1 MTASAQPVDAREVAN
16 APFSIVVLTWKSAHE
31 IPGLVE
37 SIDAHLETEHE
48 LIFVDNGSDD
58 GSAEVARRLAP
69 QSRVIALEENLG
81 FGAGNNVGIR
91 AASHDIVVLLNADTI
106 MLDDSLADL
115 ADLARRTGAICGP
128 RMLNED
134 RTLQIS
140 AHPRLGSWPLLVSA
154 VWPGALMPDFLATH
168 CEPWRSDRRADVGWM
183 AAACVAA
190 PTKLLLDLGGFD
202 ESFDFYGEDIDLAV
216 RADLCGAGN
225 IFAPDVARIV
235 HIGQRSVSQR
245 FDDRNLAIQV
255 ETRAWLARK
264 NYGRRRAFQDRLA
277 LGFMHGTRWLAKA
290 LLRRPDAARDRG
302 YFLAA
307 LRGRVDV
314 HGRTSEG

>member
-1 MTASAQPVDAREVAN
+1 MVKP
-16 APFSIVVLTWKSAHE
+16 PYSIVVLTWKSADE

-37 SIDAHLETEHE
+37 SMDAHLKTEHE

-69 QSRVIALEENLG
+69 HSKVIALDENLG
-81 FGAGNNVGIR
+81 FGAGNNVGVK
-91 AASHDIVVLLNADTI
+91 AASHDVVVLLNADTI

-115 ADLARRTGAICGP
+115 AQLARETGAICGP

-134 RTLQIS
+134 RSLQIS
-140 AHPRLGSWPLLVSA
+140 AHPPLGSWRQLVSSI
-154 VWPGALMPDFLATH
+154 WPGALMPDVVASR
-168 CEPWRSDRRADVGWM
+168 CDPWRADRRAKVGWM
-183 AAACVAA
+183 AAACIAA
-190 PTKLLLDLGGFD
+190 PRDLFLRLGPFD

-245 FDDRNLAIQV
+245 FDERQWKLQF

-264 NYGRRRAFQDRLA
+264 NYGRGRAFMDRLA
-277 LGFMHGTRWLAKA
+277 YAIMYGGRWFAKA
-290 LLRRPDAARDRG
+290 VLRKPREHDRI

-307 LRGRVDV
+307 LRGRAHH
-314 HGRTSEG
+314 HGRASSQS